1 MSLKLRILGCGSSG
15 GVPRIGGEWG
25 ACDPLNPRNRRRRS
39 SVLVERLDDDGAT
52 TVLVDTSPDLRE
64 QLLDAGVGWLD
75 GVLYTHDHA
84 DHVHGVDDLR
94 IVAFNGGRKVQLYF
108 DERTG
113 RIIRHRFDYCF
124 ATAPGSS
131 YPPIVAGHVIRHGR
145 RFTIEGRG
153 GSIDVTP
160 FRQAHGDIESLGF
173 RIGLVAYSSD
183 LNDLPAETLPYL
195 EGLDVWVVDALRHTK
210 HPSHFSVGQA
220 LGWIEKLKPKLA
232 ILTHLHID
240 LDYETLRRELPS
252 GVEPAYDGMEISME

>member
-1 MSLKLRILGCGSSG
+1 MSLKLKILGCGSSG

-39 SVLVERLDDDGAT
+39 SLLVERQDDDGAT
-52 TVLVDTSPDLRE
+52 TVLVDSSPDLRE
-64 QLLDAGVGWLD
+64 QLLDANVGWLD

-84 DHVHGVDDLR
+84 DHVHGIDDLR

-108 DERTG
+108 EERTG
-113 RIIRHRFDYCF
+113 QVLRHRFDYCF
-124 ATAPGSS
+124 ATAQGSS

-153 GSIDVTP
+153 GPIDVTP
-160 FRQAHGDIESLGF
+160 FYQVHGDIKSLGF
-173 RIGLVAYSSD
+173 RIGAAAYSSD
-183 LNDLPAETLPYL
+183 LNDLPAESLPYL
-195 EGLDVWVVDALRHTK
+195 EGLDVWVVDALRHTG

-220 LGWIEKLKPKLA
+220 LGWIGKLKPKLA

-240 LDYETLRRELPS
+240 LDYETLRRELPK
-252 GVEPAYDGMEISME
+252 GVEPAYDGMEIPVE